1 MKHIKTIMD
10 YMYIRMAKYFFKADG
25 SSANRALILLSAFQG
40 LIIIDLIS
48 AFVIFFFTREDTSG
62 YTNIG
67 KILAVAICI
76 IIFYLNMLRYKD
88 KYLHLRD
95 KWVNEEKKV
104 KQLRGVLIVLALI
117 APWLVLIIFGVR

>member
-1 MKHIKTIMD
+1 
-10 YMYIRMAKYFFKADG
+10 MYIRMAKYFFKADG